1 MANDL
6 AIYMHKDEI
15 KQRFSEVLGDN
26 RNAGAYIASVLLAV
40 ANGPNALQECTP
52 ASVYSAALRAATL
65 RLSVDPSTGQAYL
78 VPFGNVATLIVGYK
92 GLYDMAVRTN
102 RYRYI
107 NIGKIYEGH
116 TVVEDPITGSIRV
129 KGGRTSNTVIGRIG
143 AFEMTN
149 GFSKAIYMT
158 TEEIQAIGQKY
169 SKRYNSADGIWKTN
183 PDIAEHK
190 TVLRRLLRRYG
201 YIDPNDAAVLD
212 QIESEDVDIIDA
224 ATGEVEITA
233 SLASENME
241 PPSHVAHLTEEEII
255 AQMGF

>member
-1 MANDL
+1 MATNDL
-6 AIYMHKDEI
+6 AVYMRKDEI
-15 KQRFSEVLGDN
+15 KARFSEVLGDN

-40 ANGPNALQECTP
+40 ANGPQALQECSP

-78 VPFGNVATLIVGYK
+78 VPFGKNATLIVGYK

-107 NIGKIYEGH
+107 NIGKIYEGQE
-116 TVVEDPITGSIRV
+116 VVEDPITGSLHV
-129 KGGRTSNTVIGRIG
+129 EGKRTGNTVIGRIG

-158 TEEIQAIGQKY
+158 SEEIHAIGAKY

-212 QIESEDVDIIDA
+212 AIESEDVEIVDA
-224 ATGEVEITA
+224 ATGEVDVP
-233 SLASENME
+233 SLASENIE
-241 PPSHVAHLTEEEII
+241 PPSNVAELTEDEII